1 MNCAYLA
8 FTAKGLAL
16 AQQLAQTCPG
26 SVSRCGLGGVTL
38 AGWTAQQFA
47 AADALVFVGA
57 AGIAVRAIAPHC
69 QSKATDPAVVVL
81 DECGRFAVPLLSGH
95 LGGANDLACRLA
107 AACGAVPVITTA
119 TDANGLFAV
128 DEWAKKQNCAVW
140 ETPRIKFV
148 SGALLA
154 GKTVRYASPWA
165 IAGTPPAGVAEAE
178 EPSGADFALT
188 MTPQGNALHLIPR
201 IGVLGVGCKRG
212 TTAAQL
218 EAAFAA
224 FCADTNLAPVG
235 ITAAASIDLKQ
246 NEPGLLEFCRS
257 HGWPVSFYSAA
268 QLRAVPGTFSASRF
282 VQGVTGVD
290 NVCERAAV
298 LGAPLAHDFCVISL
312 SDRLTPWEMI
322 EKRLA
327 CAAMG
332 DFCVALYNPSSKG
345 RPDYLQ
351 KAVRIL
357 LQNGKGAG
365 TLCGVVR
372 SIGRTGQQSS
382 QMTLAELEHT
392 TVDMFTTVFIGNSAT
407 HQVSGWMVTPRG
419 YHGV

>member
-38 AGWTAQQFA
+38 AGWTARQFA

-95 LGGANDLACRLA
+95 LGGANDLARRLA

-140 ETPRIKFV
+140 ETPRIKLV

-188 MTPQGNALHLIPR
+188 
-201 IGVLGVGCKRG
+201 
-212 TTAAQL
+212 
-218 EAAFAA
+218 
-224 FCADTNLAPVG
+224 
-235 ITAAASIDLKQ
+235 
-246 NEPGLLEFCRS
+246 
-257 HGWPVSFYSAA
+257 
-268 QLRAVPGTFSASRF
+268 
-282 VQGVTGVD
+282 
-290 NVCERAAV
+290 
-298 LGAPLAHDFCVISL
+298 
-312 SDRLTPWEMI
+312 LT
-322 EKRLA
+322 R
-327 CAAMG
+327 
-332 DFCVALYNPSSKG
+332 
-345 RPDYLQ
+345 R
-351 KAVRIL
+351 
-357 LQNGKGAG
+357 G
-365 TLCGVVR
+365 TLC
-372 SIGRTGQQSS
+372 I
-382 QMTLAELEHT
+382 
-392 TVDMFTTVFIGNSAT
+392 
-407 HQVSGWMVTPRG
+407 
-419 YHGV
+419 

>member
-140 ETPRIKFV
+140 ETPRIKLV

-298 LGAPLAHDFCVISL
+298 LASGGTLLLPKYAHTGVTF
-312 SDRLTPWEMI
+312 
-322 EKRLA
+322 
-327 CAAMG
+327 AA
-332 DFCVALYNPSSKG
+332 
-345 RPDYLQ
+345 
-351 KAVRIL
+351 AVRPFAP
-357 LQNGKGAG
+357 NWRWKTDEA
-365 TLCGVVR
+365 
-372 SIGRTGQQSS
+372 
-382 QMTLAELEHT
+382 
-392 TVDMFTTVFIGNSAT
+392 
-407 HQVSGWMVTPRG
+407 
-419 YHGV
+419 